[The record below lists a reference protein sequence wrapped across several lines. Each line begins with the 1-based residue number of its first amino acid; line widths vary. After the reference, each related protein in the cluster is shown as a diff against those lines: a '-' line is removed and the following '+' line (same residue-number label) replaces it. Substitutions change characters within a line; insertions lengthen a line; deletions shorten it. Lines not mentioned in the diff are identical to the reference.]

1 MTDFSVLLGYL
12 MYLLIMSIP
21 VIIFLIIAFMI
32 FVLIKF
38 AIIPVYRK
46 IKEQEAPIDY
56 STKGI
61 DAVSDEELVYFGKN
75 SEKKKEIEQLI
86 EKDRKEN
93 QHKKSKGVGIFKY
106 MDAASKAFTVFLAL
120 FIIDIPLSFVIPY
133 IFLYLG
139 ALVDGAMYNP
149 PPNMPG
155 HAVPIFAGFGFV
167 IGIFVALI
175 LAVALLVGL
184 IISFSFFLA
193 SKIKKKNKNKS

>member
-1 MTDFSVLLGYL
+1 MTDFSVLLIYL
-12 MYLLIMSIP
+12 MDLLIMSIP
-21 VIIFLIIAFMI
+21 VLIFLIIAFTI

-46 IKEQEAPIDY
+46 IKEPEAPIEY

-86 EKDRKEN
+86 ETDRKEN
-93 QHKKSKGVGIFKY
+93 QHKKSKGFGIFKY

-133 IFLYLG
+133 IFMCLG
-139 ALVDGAMYNP
+139 ALVDGATYNP
-149 PPNMPG
+149 SPNMPG
-155 HAVPIFAGFGFV
+155 HAFGIFTPFGLV
-167 IGIFVALI
+167 IGIYVALI

-193 SKIKKKNKNKS
+193 SKSKKKK

>member
-1 MTDFSVLLGYL
+1 
-12 MYLLIMSIP
+12 
-21 VIIFLIIAFMI
+21 MI
-32 FVLIKF
+32 FVLIRF
-38 AIIPVYRK
+38 AIIPAYRK
-46 IKEQEAPIDY
+46 TKELEAPIEY

-93 QHKKSKGVGIFKY
+93 HHKKSKGFGIFKY

-133 IFLYLG
+133 IFLFLG

-149 PPNMPG
+149 SPNMPG
-155 HAVPIFAGFGFV
+155 HAFGIFTPFGFV

>member
-12 MYLLIMSIP
+12 LYLLIMSIP
-21 VIIFLIIAFMI
+21 VLIFLIIAFLI
-32 FVLIKF
+32 FVLIRF
-38 AIIPVYRK
+38 AIIPAYRK
-46 IKEQEAPIDY
+46 IKEPETPIEY

-86 EKDRKEN
+86 ETDRKEN
-93 QHKKSKGVGIFKY
+93 QHKKSKGFGIFKY

-133 IFLYLG
+133 LFLYLG

-155 HAVPIFAGFGFV
+155 HAVPIFTGFGFV
-167 IGIFVALI
+167 IGIYVALI

-193 SKIKKKNKNKS
+193 SKINKKNKNKS

>member
-12 MYLLIMSIP
+12 MSLLIMSIP
-21 VIIFLIIAFMI
+21 VLIFLIIAFMI

-46 IKEQEAPIDY
+46 IKEPEAPIEY

-86 EKDRKEN
+86 ETDRKEN
-93 QHKKSKGVGIFKY
+93 QHKKIKGFGIFKY

-133 IFLYLG
+133 LFLILG
-139 ALVDGAMYNP
+139 ALVDGATYNP
-149 PPNMPG
+149 SPDMPG
-155 HAVPIFAGFGFV
+155 HAFGIFLAFGLV
-167 IGIFVALI
+167 IGIYVALI

-193 SKIKKKNKNKS
+193 SKSKKKK

>member
-21 VIIFLIIAFMI
+21 VLIFLIIAFMI
-32 FVLIKF
+32 FVLIRF
-38 AIIPVYRK
+38 AIIPAYRK
-46 IKEQEAPIDY
+46 IKEQEAPIEY

-86 EKDRKEN
+86 ETDRKEN
-93 QHKKSKGVGIFKY
+93 QHKKSKGFGIFKY

-139 ALVDGAMYNP
+139 ALAMYNP
-149 PPNMPG
+149 PPNTPG
-155 HAVPIFAGFGFV
+155 HAVPIFTGFGFV